1 MKAARRAAVIALAL
15 AAIAYVLHVGVKPVR
30 RVAILDDA
38 TPAAREQYWTAFR
51 GRLGALG
58 WSQGENLAVDAR
70 YANGDRSSLET
81 LAGDIVA
88 SKPDVF
94 VVATTTVALVAKKA
108 TSEIP
113 IVVLGAADPV
123 RSGLVASLG
132 RPGGNVTGA
141 SFNQAEIVGKWVN
154 LVRELMPDAR
164 AIAYLT
170 DRGNPGE
177 LLVFQELS
185 DRARKA
191 GMTAELFDGVTIAGV
206 DGAFDALSAKRADA
220 LIVGT
225 PSSILAQRKHILD
238 AAAAARTAVLYARRE
253 YADAGGIVSY
263 GADFKPVF
271 ERGAEY
277 VDRILR
283 GARPAD
289 LPYDMASSFRLV
301 LNLQAARR
309 IGVAIPESIR
319 IRADEVIE

>member
-1 MKAARRAAVIALAL
+1 MKALRRAAVIALVLVAIGYAL
-15 AAIAYVLHVGVKPVR
+15 HLGLTSVP

-38 TPAAREQYWTAFR
+38 TPAAREQYWAAFR
-51 GRLGALG
+51 GRLAALG
-58 WSQGENLAVDAR
+58 WSEGETLAVDAR
-70 YANGDRSSLET
+70 YANGDRSRLET

-88 SKPDVF
+88 RKPDVF
-94 VVATTTVALVAKKA
+94 VVATTTVALAAKKA

-141 SFNQAEIVGKWVN
+141 SFNQAEIVGKWLN
-154 LVRELMPDAR
+154 LVRELVPEAR

-177 LLVFQELS
+177 VLVFQELS
-185 DRARKA
+185 DHARKS
-191 GMTAELFDGVTIAGV
+191 GMTAELFDGVTTAGV
-206 DGAFDALSAKRADA
+206 DDAFDALSAGRADA

-238 AAAAARTAVLYARRE
+238 AAAAGRTAVLYARRE
-253 YADAGGIVSY
+253 YADAGGVVSY

-283 GARPAD
+283 GAKPAD

-301 LNLQAARR
+301 LNLRAARQM
-309 IGVAIPESIR
+309 GLAIPESIR

>member
-1 MKAARRAAVIALAL
+1 MLRRRAALVAFALCAF
-15 AAIAYVLHVGVKPVR
+15 AHAPQAGAQSVR

-38 TPAAREQYWTAFR
+38 APAVRERYWTAFR
-51 GRLGALG
+51 DRLAALG
-58 WSQGENLAVDAR
+58 WSQGRNVSIEAR
-70 YANGDRSSLET
+70 YAHGDRSKLDA
-81 LAGDIVA
+81 LAAGIIA
-88 SKPDVF
+88 GKPDVF
-94 VVATTTVALVAKKA
+94 VVATTTVAVVARKA

-113 IVVLGAADPV
+113 IVAVGAADPV
-123 RSGLVASLG
+123 RAGLIASLG

-141 SFNQAEIVGKWVN
+141 SFNQIEIVGKWVN
-154 LVRELMPDAR
+154 LVRELTPGSS

-177 LLVFQELS
+177 MIVLQELA
-185 DRARKA
+185 DHARTV
-191 GMTAELFDGVTIAGV
+191 GMTAQAFDGVTPSGV
-206 DGAFDALSAKRADA
+206 DRAFEALARKRVDA

-225 PSSILAQRKHILD
+225 PSSVLAHRKHIVD
-238 AAAAARTAVLYARRE
+238 AAAGARAAVLYARRE
-253 YADAGGIVSY
+253 YVDAGGFISY

-283 GARPAD
+283 GSKPAD

-309 IGVAIPESIR
+309 MGIAVPQSIR